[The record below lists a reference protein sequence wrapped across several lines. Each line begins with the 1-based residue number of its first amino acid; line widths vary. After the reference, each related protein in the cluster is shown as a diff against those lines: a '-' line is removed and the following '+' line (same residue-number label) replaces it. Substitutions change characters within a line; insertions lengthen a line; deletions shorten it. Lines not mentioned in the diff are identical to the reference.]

1 MYWNDKIMLDVPFFY
16 EIRKNPHFYR
26 TKKAS
31 NKTAVVF
38 VCKSVV
44 PYTKFIACLY
54 VGSISLPL
62 LNFRDLLDK
71 LMKVKECEKSLSWL
85 SRRILF
91 PGLAPIN
98 EQSISSAK
106 SLSSDAGQASIFVS
120 IFQYFNFNIVS
131 IFVSAKSLSSD
142 AIFVSFN
149 WIFLDSPT
157 VGPIYQV
164 LNLKIHFYRKSFQI
178 KYKWGDIRCKRAQ
191 SYNDFFVWVKS
202 LQEILSV
209 RFVNLLQ
216 YLSCLSCLSAFGQT

>member
-1 MYWNDKIMLDVPFFY
+1 MYWNDKIMLDVSFFN
-16 EIRKNPHFYR
+16 EIR
-26 TKKAS
+26 TKKGS

-71 LMKVKECEKSLSWL
+71 PMKVKECEKSLSWL

-106 SLSSDAGQASIFVS
+106 SLSSDA
-120 IFQYFNFNIVS
+120 
-131 IFVSAKSLSSD
+131 
-142 AIFVSFN
+142 IFVSFN

-164 LNLKIHFYRKSFQI
+164 LNLKIHFYIKSFQI
-178 KYKWGDIRCKRAQ
+178 KYKWVDKM
-191 SYNDFFVWVKS
+191 SKES
-202 LQEILSV
+202 SKL
-209 RFVNLLQ
+209 
-216 YLSCLSCLSAFGQT
+216 